1 MNQLCRVFFNLLTK
15 EKYHSKGQHE
25 AAQTVGMTE
34 FQAYRR
40 IILPQVVE
48 HCMSVLCNQVTGI
61 VKMSSLAFAFGVPEI
76 TALAK
81 NNASRNLGYVEAYFV
96 IVIFYIVLNLGIEL
110 LFKLIEKR
118 IKQKKTSTK

>member
-1 MNQLCRVFFNLLTK
+1 MFRGGLK
-15 EKYHSKGQHE
+15 AIDKGQHE

-48 HCMSVLCNQVTGI
+48 HCLPVFCNQVTGL

-96 IVIFYIVLNLGIEL
+96 IAIFYIVINLGIEL